1 MGSTRY
7 LTSERSERKEADLI
21 HIPRAHVL
29 FSIYISGFVDKK
41 FWIIFFV
48 RRRDVQM
55 MACNTHVQQVTKLNL
70 VLLHTKRAYLITQW
84 TFYSEHSWCF

>member
-1 MGSTRY
+1 MEFLVSSSTRY

-41 FWIIFFV
+41 F
-48 RRRDVQM
+48 
-55 MACNTHVQQVTKLNL
+55 
-70 VLLHTKRAYLITQW
+70 
-84 TFYSEHSWCF
+84 